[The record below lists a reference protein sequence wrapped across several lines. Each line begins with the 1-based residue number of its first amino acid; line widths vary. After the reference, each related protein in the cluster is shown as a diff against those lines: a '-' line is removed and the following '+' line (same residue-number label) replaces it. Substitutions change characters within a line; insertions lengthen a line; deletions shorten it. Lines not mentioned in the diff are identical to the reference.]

1 MMLTLVP
8 TIPCRHCGKN
18 QADDGDGLCTP
29 CRAESACT
37 DLTENITDALENFL
51 DARWWPHDG
60 RGNYYRDAPAFKFPA
75 SAPPFEISPKEKD
88 KIAAEE
94 YMKAIGA
101 AYDQVVAGVQ
111 RLIQLALDRQV
122 QLSSGIM
129 CYDGGFHAA
138 VEWEEDD

>member
-1 MMLTLVP
+1 MLTVVP
-8 TIPCRHCGKN
+8 PIPCRHCGKN

-37 DLTENITDALENFL
+37 DLTENITGALENFL

-60 RGNYYRDAPAFKFPA
+60 RGNYYRDAPAFKYPA
-75 SAPPFEISPKEKD
+75 SAPIRNLTEGEGQD
-88 KIAAEE
+88 RRGE
-94 YMKAIGA
+94 YMKAIAA